1 MKEEEKEGIEK
12 KIARYLPSVKK
23 PTYQLPFN
31 TKLKWTGF
39 ALLMYLALSYV
50 TIYGVEKTS
59 YEYFRFYEIVL
70 GSKFGSVMTLGIGPI
85 VTGGIILQ
93 LLVGAKI
100 LNWDTTKEEGRRKF
114 QTWSKFLSLLFC
126 VIEAV
131 GLVMAGALPV
141 SGDFTVAVLVMA
153 QLAAG
158 GVIALLLDEL
168 VSKWGFGSGISLF
181 IAAGVANQ
189 ILIRIFSPL
198 SVACVAGNFSSCFPS
213 SDHPPAGLLWQFFI
227 NSFSG
232 KLTEALTAA
241 LPIITTTAI
250 FLLVIY
256 IQDIGIDIPLSFSAM
271 RGFGRTWSLKL
282 LYTSNIP
289 VILAAALIANLQLLG
304 RVGVHPVSAEISC
317 SVLACYDKQNQ
328 IVGGIAYYLTSPS
341 NILAHAIQG
350 KLTSNEI
357 IRAFTYLIFLSITA
371 MVFSVFWVST
381 SGMDAASVAE
391 QLESI
396 GMQIPGYRSDKKSM
410 EAVLNRYIPYLA
422 VLGGLLVG
430 ILAATAD
437 FLGVIGSGTGMLLT
451 VMILYNYYEQLS
463 AENLEGAHPLVKKIL
478 GE

>member
-1 MKEEEKEGIEK
+1 MEEEKQGIEK

-31 TKLKWTGF
+31 QKLKWTGS

-50 TIYGVEKTS
+50 TIYGVQKTS

-126 VIEAV
+126 VVEAV

-141 SGDFTVAVLVMA
+141 AGDFTVTILVMA

-158 GVIALLLDEL
+158 GAIALLLDEI

-181 IAAGVANQ
+181 IAAGVSNQ

-198 SVACVAGNFSSCFPS
+198 SMACVAGNLNSCIPS
-213 SDHPPAGLLWQFFI
+213 SEHPPSGLLWSFFI
-227 NSFSG
+227 NLFAGKTTEVFS
-232 KLTEALTAA
+232 AA
-241 LPIITTTAI
+241 LPIITTLAI
-250 FLLVIY
+250 FLLVVY
-256 IQDIGIDIPLSFSAM
+256 IQDIGIDIPLSFKAM

-289 VILAAALIANLQLLG
+289 VILAAALIANLQLLA
-304 RVGVHPVSAEISC
+304 RVGIQPVSGEMSC
-317 SVLACYDKQNQ
+317 GMLACYNKENK

-341 NILAHAIQG
+341 NILGYAIQG
-350 KLTSNEI
+350 TLTSNEV
-357 IRAFTYLIFLSITA
+357 IRAITYLIFLSLMA

-422 VLGGLLVG
+422 VIGGLMVG
-430 ILAATAD
+430 ILAALAD

-463 AENLEGAHPLVKKIL
+463 AENLEGAHPLVKRIL

>member
-1 MKEEEKEGIEK
+1 MEEKKQSLNE
-12 KIARYLPSVKK
+12 KIAKFLPSIEK

-31 TKLKWTGF
+31 TKLKWTIF
-39 ALLMYLALSYV
+39 ALLMYLALSYI
-50 TIYGVEKTS
+50 TIYGVEKKAS

-100 LNWDTTKEEGRRKF
+100 INWDITKEEGRKKF
-114 QTWSKFLSLLFC
+114 QTWSKFLALIFC
-126 VIEAV
+126 VIEAA
-131 GLVMAGALPV
+131 GLVIAGVLPIA
-141 SGDFTVAVLVMA
+141 GDFLTAILVMA

-181 IAAGVANQ
+181 IATGVANQ

-198 SVACVAGNFSSCFPS
+198 SVVCVAGNFASCIPTS
-213 SDHPPAGLLWQFFI
+213 EQPPAGLIWELFI
-227 NSFSG
+227 NSFTG
-232 KLTEALTAA
+232 NLTNALMAA
-241 LPIITTTAI
+241 MPIITTVAI

-256 IQDIGIDIPLSFSAM
+256 IQDIGIDIPISFTAL

-282 LYTSNIP
+282 FYTSNIP
-289 VILAAALIANLQLLG
+289 VILAAALIANLQLLA
-304 RVGVHPVSAEISC
+304 RLNLQPVSAEMSC
-317 SVLACYDKQNQ
+317 SVLACYDKQNN
-328 IVGGIAYYLTSPS
+328 IVGGIVYYLTSPS
-341 NILAHAIQG
+341 NLLAHAIQG
-350 KLTSNEI
+350 TLTFNEI
-357 IRAFTYLIFLSITA
+357 VRAFTYLSFFSLMA

-381 SGMDAASVAE
+381 SGMDAASIAE

-396 GMQIPGYRSDKKSM
+396 GLQIPGYRSDKKSM
-410 EAVLNRYIPYLA
+410 EAVLNRYIPYQA

-430 ILAATAD
+430 ALAAIAD

-463 AENLEGAHPLVKKIL
+463 AENLEGAHPLVKKFL
-478 GE
+478 GG

>member
-1 MKEEEKEGIEK
+1 MEGEKEGIEK
-12 KIARYLPSVKK
+12 KIARYLPSVKR

-85 VTGGIILQ
+85 VTGGIIMQ

-100 LNWDTTKEEGRRKF
+100 LNWDMTKEEGRRKF

-131 GLVMAGALPV
+131 GLVMARALPIA
-141 SGDFTVAVLVMA
+141 GDFTTAVLVMA

-158 GVIALLLDEL
+158 GAIALLLDEL

-189 ILIRIFSPL
+189 IIIRIFSPL
-198 SVACVAGNFSSCFPS
+198 SVACVAGNFNACMPS
-213 SDHPPAGLLWQFFI
+213 PEQPPAGLIWQFFI
-227 NSFSG
+227 NSFAG
-232 KLTEALTAA
+232 KMTEALSAA
-241 LPIITTTAI
+241 LPIITTVVI
-250 FLLVIY
+250 FLLVTY
-256 IQDIGIDIPLSFSAM
+256 VQDIGIDIPLSFSAM

-289 VILAAALIANLQLLG
+289 VILAAALIANLQLLA
-304 RVGVHPVSAEISC
+304 RVGVQPVSAEMSC
-317 SVLACYDKQNQ
+317 SMLACYDKQNQ
-328 IVGGIAYYLTSPS
+328 IVGGIVYYLSSPT
-341 NILAHAIQG
+341 NIFAHAIQG

-357 IRAFTYLIFLSITA
+357 LRAFTYLIFLSVVA

-430 ILAATAD
+430 ALAAIAD